1 MISSLRRE
9 MGSVKHVH
17 STTFQGLLRHIKII
31 SRRLSSMT
39 RGAGEGLKSSKRY
52 VGKLFKWLFFIFDEY
67 DKLAV
72 AF

>member
-1 MISSLRRE
+1 M
-9 MGSVKHVH
+9 H

-31 SRRLSSMT
+31 SRRLSSMP
-39 RGAGEGLKSSKRY
+39 RGAGEGLKSSKSTLERCLNSY
-52 VGKLFKWLFFIFDEY
+52 FFIFDEY